1 MTNQSVIRYGQ
12 LLDFVKP
19 AVKRRSKS
27 RRERRKESRPSE
39 LLAAALELFVER
51 GFAATRLD
59 DVAARA
65 GVSKGTLYLY
75 FAGKDDLFK
84 AVVRGGILPA
94 IANAETLVSEFP
106 GGAGELLR
114 LVVSGMWSSVGG
126 NLLSGIPKL
135 IIAESGNFPDLARF
149 YYQEVIQRG
158 LALMAG
164 ILKRGIQQGEFR
176 TFDVDPTA
184 RAMMG
189 PLLLMML
196 WRYSFQKH
204 ESDPLS
210 AERYLDSYLTLVLEG
225 LRVPTPGKAAA

>member
-1 MTNQSVIRYGQ
+1 
-12 LLDFVKP
+12 VK
-19 AVKRRSKS
+19 ATDKRGNKS

-75 FAGKDDLFK
+75 FTGKDELFK

-94 IANAETLVSEFP
+94 VAKAEALVGEFT
-106 GGAGELLR
+106 GGASELFR
-114 LVVSGMWSSVGG
+114 TVVSGMWSNVGST
-126 NLLSGIPKL
+126 LLSGVPKL

-149 YYQEVIQRG
+149 YYQEVILRG
-158 LALMAG
+158 LALMAN
-164 ILKRGIQQGEFR
+164 ILKLGIQQGEFR
-176 TFDVDPTA
+176 GLDVEPTA

-196 WRYSFQKH
+196 WRHSFQAH

-225 LRVPTPGKAAA
+225 LRAPTPAKAAG

>member
-1 MTNQSVIRYGQ
+1 VTKIASKRKN
-12 LLDFVKP
+12 KP
-19 AVKRRSKS
+19 

-75 FAGKDDLFK
+75 FNGKDDLFK

-94 IANAETLVSEFP
+94 IAKAEARVGEFT
-106 GGAGELLR
+106 GGASELFR
-114 LVVSGMWSSVGG
+114 TVVLGIWSNVGS

-149 YYQEVIQRG
+149 YYEEVILRG
-158 LALMAG
+158 LALMAN

-176 TFDVDPTA
+176 RVDVEATA

-196 WRYSFQKH
+196 WRHSFQAH

-210 AERYLDSYLTLVLEG
+210 AERYLDSYLALVLEG
-225 LRVPTPGKAAA
+225 LRAPTSMPATA

>member
-12 LLDFVKP
+12 LLDIVKP

-126 NLLSGIPKL
+126 NLFSGIPKL

-176 TFDVDPTA
+176 PFDVDPTA

-196 WRYSFQKH
+196 WRHSFQKH

-210 AERYLDSYLTLVLEG
+210 PERYLDSYLALVLEG
-225 LRVPTPGKAAA
+225 LRAPTPGEAAG

>member
-1 MTNQSVIRYGQ
+1 MKAAN
-12 LLDFVKP
+12 
-19 AVKRRSKS
+19 KRGNKS

-75 FAGKDDLFK
+75 FTGKDDLFK

-94 IANAETLVSEFP
+94 IAKAEARVGEFT
-106 GGAGELLR
+106 GGAGELFR
-114 LVVSGMWSSVGG
+114 TIVSGMWSNVGST
-126 NLLSGIPKL
+126 LLSGIPKL

-149 YYQEVIQRG
+149 YYEEVILRG
-158 LALMAG
+158 LALMAN

-176 TFDVDPTA
+176 RLDVEATA

-196 WRYSFQKH
+196 WRHSFQAH
-204 ESDPLS
+204 VSDPLS
-210 AERYLDSYLTLVLEG
+210 AERYIDSYVALVLEG
-225 LRVPTPGKAAA
+225 LRAPTPEGTAV

>member
-1 MTNQSVIRYGQ
+1 MVVVR
-12 LLDFVKP
+12 
-19 AVKRRSKS
+19 KRERKS
-27 RRERRKESRPSE
+27 RRERRKESRPRE

-51 GFAATRLD
+51 GFAATRLE

-75 FAGKDDLFK
+75 FAGKEELFK
-84 AVVRGGILPA
+84 AVVRGEILPA
-94 IANAETLVSEFP
+94 IAKAETLVEEFT
-106 GGAGELLR
+106 GSAGELLR
-114 LVVSGMWSSVGG
+114 AVVRGMWTRVGST
-126 NLLSGIPKL
+126 LLSGIPKL

-149 YYQEVIQRG
+149 YYQEVIMRG

-176 TFDVDPTA
+176 RLDVDPTA

-196 WRYSFQKH
+196 WRHSFQNH
-204 ESDPLS
+204 ESNPLG
-210 AERYLDSYLTLVLEG
+210 AERYLDSYLALVLEG
-225 LRVPTPGKAAA
+225 LRAPTSGEAAG